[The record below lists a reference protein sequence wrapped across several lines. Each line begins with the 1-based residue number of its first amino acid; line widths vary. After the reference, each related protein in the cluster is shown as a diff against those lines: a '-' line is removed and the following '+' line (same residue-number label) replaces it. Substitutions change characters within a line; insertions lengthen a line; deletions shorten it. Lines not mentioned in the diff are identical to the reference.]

1 MAGETVIT
9 VIGNL
14 TADPELRTIGSGA
27 SVASFTIASTPRTF
41 NRQSGQWEDGQ
52 ALFMRCSAWRELADH
67 CAQSLTKG
75 MRVIAQGRLQQRS
88 YQANDGTN
96 RTVVEMQ
103 VDEIGPSLRYAT
115 AQVTRQSS
123 GFSGG
128 NRGGFGGGNN
138 GGFQNNG
145 GYQGGAGY
153 SGGASYQSGGYQ
165 GGASSAPMAAQ
176 SGPAVDPWSDA
187 GSGSSFSSFG
197 AASDFGG
204 DSEEPE
210 F

>member
-1 MAGETVIT
+1 MAP
-9 VIGNL
+9 
-14 TADPELRTIGSGA
+14 TAPSWRCR
-27 SVASFTIASTPRTF
+27 STR
-41 NRQSGQWEDGQ
+41 
-52 ALFMRCSAWRELADH
+52 SAR
-67 CAQSLTKG
+67 
-75 MRVIAQGRLQQRS
+75 
-88 YQANDGTN
+88 
-96 RTVVEMQ
+96 
-103 VDEIGPSLRYAT
+103 PLRYAT

-197 AASDFGG
+197 ATTDFGG
-204 DSEEPE
+204 DSEEPSSKPYL
-210 F
+210 FQYASLR